1 MEELKLSFHPSS
13 DEVNSFLPFLKSEY
27 EQDGKGMYCN
37 WNVITAQSDK
47 DQLITLHLNG
57 KPISFVAW
65 YRQDKVV
72 ELDIIWIL
80 PQFMGKGYGS
90 KFLQLLTK
98 EFKKRGDV
106 ALSVHCAT
114 EKGLRLARRSGF
126 IPQNNNSDFSNENIE
141 LGRSAAY
148 IKILRNS
155 DALRFDNDDLTI
167 YCYEEYGHDDSFYG
181 KIPLSADFEKQPVYW
196 FVNESWECKV
206 YYMDKMIHQS
216 KLEYLLKDLN
226 IPLFNCMVAYI
237 DHNIEVPKHW
247 IK

>member
-1 MEELKLSFHPSS
+1 MDELKLSFHPSS

-27 EQDGKGMYCN
+27 EQNGKGMYCN
-37 WNVITAQSDK
+37 WDFITRCLSSDNI
-47 DQLITLHLNG
+47 ITLHLNG
-57 KPISFVAW
+57 NPISFVTW
-65 YRQDKVV
+65 CRNDKVV

-80 PQFMGKGYGS
+80 PQFRGKGYGS
-90 KFLQLLTK
+90 KFQKLLTK

-106 ALSVHCAT
+106 ALTIHCAT
-114 EKGLRLARRSGF
+114 EEGLSLAKRSGF

-155 DALRFDNDDLTI
+155 DALWFDNDDLTI
-167 YCYEEYGHDDSFYG
+167 YCYEEYGIEDSLCC
-181 KIPLSADFEKQPVYW
+181 KLQLSADFEKQPVYW

-206 YYMDKMIHQS
+206 YHKGKMINQS
-216 KLEYLLKDLN
+216 KLKYLLKDLN
-226 IPLFNCMVAYI
+226 IPLFNYQVAYI
-237 DHNIEVPKHW
+237 DHNIEVPKYW